1 MPTDDIF
8 DAAWG
13 VAADDEIKK
22 FGFIEGLARDFGF
35 TDYANRMRE
44 QQEARDKLN
53 AAVRQQ
59 MIIDPNAMTN
69 IRAEQA
75 RMQQAAQEQ
84 TRMDELEAR
93 LAELRAELTNRDTV
107 EGTVDDTMGTPPGGE
122 LSPEPPVSDSTTT
135 ADAVVAQPPPSDLD
149 VESDPSLS
157 VIEPKTPTGK
167 ERAELGDSFEE
178 PKAEEKKRGELVS
191 EAEVARAKEGMQA
204 SDYALAAFDV
214 LTGRD
219 TENPPEQ
226 RTAQEYLTN
235 QIKMANDG
243 NRHSFEVLQQISAKS
258 AKEAVSKTT
267 GIPVNELTKLL
278 RANLKSAKKA
288 VNKDEQIDRE
298 DNMSMNNSENVAT
311 ETRVDNRGKKND
323 KKGLERYNL
332 TEGQVEAFPEVV
344 ARTGDGE
351 ANIKRLPNIMASTD
365 PSVVNYIMS
374 MAEDGD
380 ERARKHLYNS
390 MGDLEDHF
398 PAMAERYQEIFGK
411 ASADIDSDIW
421 SIVKDPFANPF
432 FNQNAF
438 SLTDQKPPEVTYDDS
453 PVFEV
458 DTSLIKGPSPEDALN
473 DAGFD
478 TRQGDDVSLLP
489 SSVFRQGESAP
500 VDNTSLLPKGWKTS
514 E

>member
-107 EGTVDDTMGTPPGGE
+107 EGTVDDTMGTPPDVAPP
-122 LSPEPPVSDSTTT
+122 PETPVSDATAT
-135 ADAVVAQPPPSDLD
+135 ADAVVAQPPPPELD
-149 VESDPSLS
+149 VEPDPSLS
-157 VIEPKTPTGK
+157 VTEPKAPK
-167 ERAELGDSFEE
+167 EKRRPEVGQSFEE
-178 PKAEEKKRGELVS
+178 PEAEEREEEVQVMDMEGIENDTVLNLFDTILKPELS
-191 EAEVARAKEGMQA
+191 PTDRAGTYQALEKLTREGNDEARKMMRNLLVPSVIEFLAKE
-204 SDYALAAFDV
+204 F
-214 LTGRD
+214 
-219 TENPPEQ
+219 
-226 RTAQEYLTN
+226 
-235 QIKMANDG
+235 
-243 NRHSFEVLQQISAKS
+243 
-258 AKEAVSKTT
+258 
-267 GIPVNELTKLL
+267 
-278 RANLKSAKKA
+278 
-288 VNKDEQIDRE
+288 
-298 DNMSMNNSENVAT
+298 
-311 ETRVDNRGKKND
+311 
-323 KKGLERYNL
+323 NL
-332 TEGQVEAFPEVV
+332 TEDQFKEGV
-344 ARTGDGE
+344 
-351 ANIKRLPNIMASTD
+351 
-365 PSVVNYIMS
+365 
-374 MAEDGD
+374 
-380 ERARKHLYNS
+380 
-390 MGDLEDHF
+390 
-398 PAMAERYQEIFGK
+398 K
-411 ASADIDSDIW
+411 ASLDHDV
-421 SIVKDPFANPF
+421 VKSNDAWTVVSDPFANPF
-432 FNQNAF
+432 HNQNAF
-438 SLTDQKPPEVTYDDS
+438 DLTDQKPPEVTYDDS

-473 DAGFD
+473 DAGFN

>member
-8 DAAWG
+8 DAAWN

-53 AAVRQQ
+53 AAVREQ
-59 MIIDPNAMTN
+59 MILDPRAMTN

-84 TRMDELEAR
+84 ARMDALEAR
-93 LAELRAELTNRDTV
+93 LAELQAELANRQALESTM
-107 EGTVDDTMGTPPGGE
+107 DDTMGTPPDDDPQ
-122 LSPEPPVSDSTTT
+122 PEPPVSDATAT
-135 ADAVVAQPPPSDLD
+135 ADAVVAEPPSLD
-149 VESDPSLS
+149 VEADPSLS
-157 VIEPKTPTGK
+157 VVKPEPPKK
-167 ERAELGDSFEE
+167 DKKRAEVGDSFEE
-178 PKAEEKKRGELVS
+178 KPSKEEEEELASVEELS
-191 EAEVARAKEGMQA
+191 SAQTGMRD
-204 SDYALAAFDV
+204 SDYAMAAFDMI
-214 LTGRD
+214 TGRD
-219 TENPPEQ
+219 TENPPDK
-226 RTAQEYLTN
+226 RTAMEYLTN
-235 QIKMANDG
+235 TFKMANDG
-243 NRHSFEVLQQISAKS
+243 NKHSLQVITMMTPPSVREAISR
-258 AKEAVSKTT
+258 TT
-267 GIPVNELTKLL
+267 GIPSDELLQLVKD
-278 RANLKSAKKA
+278 NLESARKA
-288 VNKDEQIDRE
+288 VAKDEQADQE
-298 DNMSMNNSENVAT
+298 DITSMDKPKKIAT
-311 ETRVDNRGKKND
+311 KTGVDNRKRK
-323 KKGLERYNL
+323 KKGREEYNL

-344 ARTGDGE
+344 ERTGDDA
-351 ANIKRLPNIMASTD
+351 ANIKRLPNITASTD
-365 PSVVNYIMS
+365 PSVVNEIMS
-374 MAEDGD
+374 MAEEGD

-390 MGDLEDHF
+390 MGDLQDEF
-398 PAMAERYQEIFGK
+398 PAVAERYEEIFGK
-411 ASADIDSDIW
+411 ASADISSDIW

-438 SLTDQKPPEVTYDDS
+438 ALTDQKPPEVTYDDS

-458 DTSLIKGPSPEDALN
+458 DTSLIKGPSPEDALK

-500 VDNTSLLPKGWKTS
+500 VDNTSLLPKGWKTD